1 MSTVKP
7 GPNLPDQ
14 QFDSIELS
22 NLARTFDRFTS
33 TGSESISGVSA
44 SIHLNQFNK
53 SFQAIDSIARILLAN
68 EVARDS
74 VEPVLSGYLVGGLL
88 TAVQTLAEV
97 SVRSLDNLAD
107 WCDQREQEMSHG

>member
-1 MSTVKP
+1 M
-7 GPNLPDQ
+7 
-14 QFDSIELS
+14 S

>member
-1 MSTVKP
+1 MSTVKSD
-7 GPNLPDQ
+7 PDASNQ
-14 QFDSIELS
+14 QFDSIDLS

-33 TGSESISGVSA
+33 SGTESISGVSA

-88 TAVQTLAEV
+88 VAVQTLAEL
-97 SVRSLDNLAD
+97 SVHNLENLAD
-107 WCDQREQEMSHG
+107 WCDKRELGANHA